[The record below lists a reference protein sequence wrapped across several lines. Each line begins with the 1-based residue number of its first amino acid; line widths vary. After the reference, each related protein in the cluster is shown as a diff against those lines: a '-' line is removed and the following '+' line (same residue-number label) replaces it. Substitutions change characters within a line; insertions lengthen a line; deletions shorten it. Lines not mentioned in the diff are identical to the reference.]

1 MHTVSDILVRK
12 GASAVAVKPDTKV
25 IDALLL
31 MTDKNI
37 GSILVMDGGEY
48 SGIVTERD
56 CVRKIILKSKPPAE
70 ISVSEIMCTNLPSV
84 LPSDTVELCMK
95 LMIEKNI
102 RYLPVF
108 ENELIS
114 GIISMSDV
122 VMETILEKKE
132 SKDHLEK
139 YIHSDS

>member
-1 MHTVSDILVRK
+1 MPNVSDILIRK

-31 MTDKNI
+31 MADKNI

-56 CVRKIILKSKPPAE
+56 CVRKIVLKSKNPAE

-84 LPSDTVELCMK
+84 LPSDTVVHCMK

-108 ENELIS
+108 ENDLIS

-122 VMETILEKKE
+122 VMETILGKKE
-132 SKDHLEK
+132 TKDYLEK